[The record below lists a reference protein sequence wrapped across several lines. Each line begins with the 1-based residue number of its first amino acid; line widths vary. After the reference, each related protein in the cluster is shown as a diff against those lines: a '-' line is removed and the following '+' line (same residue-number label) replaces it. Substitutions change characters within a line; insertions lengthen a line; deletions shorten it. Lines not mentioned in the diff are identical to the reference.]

1 MQKRGKFFLSL
12 HLKNYNKPK
21 VEQNFELELYCRFS
35 KVGVT
40 SLINAHLWNIKL
52 EKYFSHSNFSMWSSY
67 NHPNAFHRAS
77 AECKKP
83 HFTKKTKKKIFYF
96 KKHNGKIIED
106 YTQFF
111 FD

>member
-1 MQKRGKFFLSL
+1 MQKSGENFLSL
-12 HLKNYNKPK
+12 HLKNYKNPK
-21 VEQNFELELYCRFS
+21 VEQNFELEFYCRFS

-52 EKYFSHSNFSMWSSY
+52 EKYFAHSNFSMLSSC

-77 AECKKP
+77 AEYEKP
-83 HFTKKTKKKIFYF
+83 HFTKKRKNILFQ
-96 KKHNGKIIED
+96 KHNGKIIED
-106 YTQFF
+106 YTQIF